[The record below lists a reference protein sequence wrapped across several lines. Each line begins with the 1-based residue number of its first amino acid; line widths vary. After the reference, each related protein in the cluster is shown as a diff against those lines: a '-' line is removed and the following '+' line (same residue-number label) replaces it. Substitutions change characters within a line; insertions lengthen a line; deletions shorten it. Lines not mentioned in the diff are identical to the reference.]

1 MKHISVTDIEN
12 RLKLPRDVARPYFKF
27 VFDQSV
33 FRAWIKITLFV
44 VWAFDCEQI
53 HRAERSC
60 QNLIEH
66 FQTQVICY
74 VQLFDFVK
82 LDVLLAEI

>member
-1 MKHISVTDIEN
+1 MKRISVTDIKN
-12 RLKLPRDVARPYFKF
+12 RLKLPRDVARPDFQF

-53 HRAERSC
+53 HRAEGFC

-66 FQTQVICY
+66 FQTQVI
-74 VQLFDFVK
+74 
-82 LDVLLAEI
+82 